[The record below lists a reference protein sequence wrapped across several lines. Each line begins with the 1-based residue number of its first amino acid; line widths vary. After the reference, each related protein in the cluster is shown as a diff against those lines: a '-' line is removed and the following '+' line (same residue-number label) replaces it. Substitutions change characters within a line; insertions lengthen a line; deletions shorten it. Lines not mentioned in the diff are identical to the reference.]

1 MTTTAATTEEENH
14 PRRIGSNIF
23 MSLKTISE
31 PNPLG
36 STSTIPVPV
45 MTSTESLRANGLE
58 RNTSIWYLLKH
69 NWRQLTS
76 LTPGEQEIEITIII
90 ITYSNVYE
98 HQIYQGGFLYTFL
111 EFLNFFSRKL
121 FAKQQNYDNLAKN

>member
-90 ITYSNVYE
+90 
-98 HQIYQGGFLYTFL
+98 YQGGFLYTFL

-121 FAKQQNYDNLAKN
+121 FAKQQNYDNLVSEKNSQKSH